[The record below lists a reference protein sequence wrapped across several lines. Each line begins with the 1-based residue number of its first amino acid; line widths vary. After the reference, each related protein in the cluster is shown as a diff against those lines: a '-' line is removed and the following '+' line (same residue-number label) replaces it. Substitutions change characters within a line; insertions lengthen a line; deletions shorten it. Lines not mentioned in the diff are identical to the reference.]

1 MAKYRHNLPMKNGK
15 PFLLD
20 GGLETTLVFIDGID
34 LPCFASYP
42 LLAETSG
49 RARLRDYY
57 RQYAGIA
64 RNANAGFILESVGW
78 RANADWGAELGHNA
92 GHLAAV
98 NRESIRLM
106 EDVRAQLETEGTPMV
121 LSGCIGPRGDGYQ
134 AKTAM
139 TIREARDYHGVQIN
153 TYAETAADIVTAMT
167 MTNMEEAAGIAL
179 ASKQAGIPS
188 VISFTLETDG
198 NLPTGQGLKDAIIA
212 VDEATGAAPAYYMIN
227 CAHPDHFAD
236 ILEPGAPWMERLKG
250 LRANASRM
258 SHAQLDACTELDD
271 GDPEEFGALHAALTA
286 RFSNFTVLGGCCGTD
301 HRHVGEVVTRCC
313 TSSSRKAA

>member
-1 MAKYRHNLPMKNGK
+1 
-15 PFLLD
+15 
-20 GGLETTLVFIDGID
+20 
-34 LPCFASYP
+34 
-42 LLAETSG
+42 
-49 RARLRDYY
+49 
-57 RQYAGIA
+57 
-64 RNANAGFILESVGW
+64 
-78 RANADWGAELGHNA
+78 
-92 GHLAAV
+92 
-98 NRESIRLM
+98 
-106 EDVRAQLETEGTPMV
+106 
-121 LSGCIGPRGDGYQ
+121 
-134 AKTAM
+134 M